1 MKYVAFLK
9 PIKNWDDLDWIYNL
23 MEDKTENRDFF
34 LVEAKTPKQAR
45 ELVANELYFSTDKDG
60 VVLTSFNRF
69 CVLDYENDEL
79 LTFFDEK
86 DSKTAIE
93 FYEKYTYEAFYNGK
107 ISFFD
112 EFEKEDRDLFYNFDE
127 ENLKKLYIQ
136 ERWYDILVMPI
147 TKDLSN
153 KR

>member
-1 MKYVAFLK
+1 M
-9 PIKNWDDLDWIYNL
+9 
-23 MEDKTENRDFF
+23 
-34 LVEAKTPKQAR
+34 
-45 ELVANELYFSTDKDG
+45 
-60 VVLTSFNRF
+60 
-69 CVLDYENDEL
+69 LDYENDEL
-79 LTFFDEK
+79 LTFFGEK

-112 EFEKEDRDLFYNFDE
+112 EFEKEDRDRFYNFDE

-147 TKDLSN
+147 TKILSN
-153 KR
+153 KK